1 MLPLAATLLLVIR
14 TYDVFGVSPHDL
26 EVARQTADGA
36 LRAAG
41 LETSWTACQ
50 TAGRRDEQPSTGCEL
65 LPQSGEVVIRIVAE
79 GRGSGDRSALG
90 DAFVDTRHRQ
100 GVLATLYGGRIVAF
114 AEQAGIE
121 PGWLLGRALA
131 HEVGHL
137 LLGSAAHGSHGL
149 MRAQWTLEELRRRI
163 DADWLFSGAD
173 AAAMQAG
180 LKRRLRPPP
189 A

>member
-1 MLPLAATLLLVIR
+1 
-14 TYDVFGVSPHDL
+14 
-26 EVARQTADGA
+26 VA
-36 LRAAG
+36 
-41 LETSWTACQ
+41 
-50 TAGRRDEQPSTGCEL
+50 
-65 LPQSGEVVIRIVAE
+65 I
-79 GRGSGDRSALG
+79 
-90 DAFVDTRHRQ
+90 
-100 GVLATLYGGRIVAF
+100 

-137 LLGSAAHGSHGL
+137 LLGSAAHGSRGL

-173 AAAMQAG
+173 AVAMQAG